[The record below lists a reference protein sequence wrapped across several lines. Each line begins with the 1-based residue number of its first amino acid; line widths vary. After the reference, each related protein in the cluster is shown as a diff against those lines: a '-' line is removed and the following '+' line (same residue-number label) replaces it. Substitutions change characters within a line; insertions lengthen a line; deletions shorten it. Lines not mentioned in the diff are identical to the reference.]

1 MQFAQQAV
9 LSMSI
14 PIAEQIKTFSLNFK
28 DFLKW
33 EFKIPAVFFCLSMM
47 EENKKMKTYLWNWD
61 CHGFCL
67 HWEHDI
73 AANCS
78 KENIID
84 ILK

>member
-33 EFKIPAVFFCLSMM
+33 EFKIPAVFFAFQWS
-47 EENKKMKTYLWNWD
+47 KKTKKWKLTSETETVMAFVFT
-61 CHGFCL
+61 
-67 HWEHDI
+67 E
-73 AANCS
+73 S
-78 KENIID
+78 TT
-84 ILK
+84 

>member
-33 EFKIPAVFFCLSMM
+33 EFKIPVFFFAFQWS
-47 EENKKMKTYLWNWD
+47 KKTKKWKLTSETETVMAFVFT
-61 CHGFCL
+61 
-67 HWEHDI
+67 E
-73 AANCS
+73 S
-78 KENIID
+78 TT
-84 ILK
+84 

>member
-33 EFKIPAVFFCLSMM
+33 EFKIPAVFFLPFND
-47 EENKKMKTYLWNWD
+47 ERKQKKWKLTSETETVMAFVFT
-61 CHGFCL
+61 
-67 HWEHDI
+67 E
-73 AANCS
+73 S
-78 KENIID
+78 TT
-84 ILK
+84 

>member
-33 EFKIPAVFFCLSMM
+33 EFKIPAVFAFQWS
-47 EENKKMKTYLWNWD
+47 KKTKKWKLTSETETVMAFVFT
-61 CHGFCL
+61 
-67 HWEHDI
+67 E
-73 AANCS
+73 S
-78 KENIID
+78 TT
-84 ILK
+84 